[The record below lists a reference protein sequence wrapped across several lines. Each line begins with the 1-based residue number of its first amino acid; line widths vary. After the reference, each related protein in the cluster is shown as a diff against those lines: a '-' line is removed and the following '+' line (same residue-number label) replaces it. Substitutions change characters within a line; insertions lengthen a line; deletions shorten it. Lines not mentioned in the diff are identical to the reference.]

1 MYNYYM
7 LINPFAIIVASL
19 ISFFLGYFWFS
30 NKMFGKTWM
39 KIHGFQNRTP
49 EEKKLAMKGMG
60 KFMAAEFVLTLIMN
74 FFLYLAVIQT
84 ISVAF
89 AFGTVLYLWLGF
101 ILPTVTSVT
110 LWGADARKV
119 MFKKILI
126 SSSFRLVALLV
137 STWIFFMW
145 R

>member
-1 MYNYYM
+1 M
-7 LINPFAIIVASL
+7 LINPFAIIVASI

-30 NKMFGKTWM
+30 NKMFGRVWM
-39 KIHGFQNRTP
+39 KIHGRQNMTP
-49 EEKKLAMKGMG
+49 EESKQAMKGMG
-60 KFMAAEFVLTLIMN
+60 KLMATEFVLTLIMN

-84 ISVAF
+84 ISVMF
-89 AFGTVLYLWLGF
+89 AFGTVLYLWIGF
-101 ILPTVTSVT
+101 ILPTVTSSV
-110 LWGADARKV
+110 LWGRDARKV

-126 SSSFRLVALLV
+126 SSGFRLVVLLV